1 MAQNKSQ
8 MRKTMG
14 WASFALGAFTAI
26 SVIVPIIW
34 DRMARREQG
43 LQDHLSERQ
52 NLHRS
57 RPH

>member
-8 MRKTMG
+8 MRKTIG

-34 DRMARREQG
+34 ERVARREQ
-43 LQDHLSERQ
+43 R
-52 NLHRS
+52 
-57 RPH
+57 